1 MLSRSLSRTSALARA
16 TPAFAHYP
24 VRGSS
29 RELRDRTSFSLPRA
43 SALARKAP
51 NFAALAVCGANFFC
65 SSTEVQDRIS
75 QLVKQD
81 KLVLFMKGV
90 PEQPLCGFSSAVVQ
104 ILAMEGFTWAWRVA
118 ACAFILPWK
127 SSSGLL
133 ILPGV
138 KSYTSYNVLED
149 EDLRTGIKKYS
160 NWPTI
165 PQLYVDGEFV
175 GGCDIVMSM
184 YKNDELRP
192 LLQKAGVEVVG
203 PTEEA
208 AEEGKK

>member
-75 QLVKQD
+75 Q
-81 KLVLFMKGV
+81 V
-90 PEQPLCGFSSAVVQ
+90 P
-104 ILAMEGFTWAWRVA
+104 
-118 ACAFILPWK
+118 
-127 SSSGLL
+127 
-133 ILPGV
+133 
-138 KSYTSYNVLED
+138 
-149 EDLRTGIKKYS
+149 RTA
-160 NWPTI
+160 
-165 PQLYVDGEFV
+165 L
-175 GGCDIVMSM
+175 
-184 YKNDELRP
+184 P
-192 LLQKAGVEVVG
+192 LLTSLAVGEAGQTCFIYERS
-203 PTEEA
+203 P
-208 AEEGKK
+208 

>member
-104 ILAMEGFTWAWRVA
+104 ILAMEG
-118 ACAFILPWK
+118 
-127 SSSGLL
+127 
-133 ILPGV
+133 V